1 MDSRRDFLKKA
12 AILST
17 GAGLMTHLPPSI
29 QKALSIDPALG
40 STFWD
45 AEHVVILM
53 QENRSFDHC
62 FGALPG
68 VRGFNDPRAIRQP
81 NGNKVWLQT
90 DAQGNTYAP
99 FRLDMKGSNATWI
112 YSLPHAWEDQSGA
125 RNHGWHDRWLHW
137 KQTGL
142 DGYKN
147 IPLTLGYY
155 NREDLPFYYALA
167 DAFTVC
173 DQHFCS
179 SLTGTTPNRLYL
191 WSGTIREK
199 PDFQVKANVKNEDV
213 DYEKWVRWTS
223 FPERLEE
230 HGIPWRI
237 YQNEIS
243 VPSGL
248 EGEYDA
254 LLANFT
260 DNPIEWF
267 EQYRVKFHPEYR
279 QHLLEIRDKIPAE
292 IRELE
297 AQVATLTGAELEN
310 AQRTLA
316 RKKDFYQL
324 LLRDLDLYVPEK
336 FEQLSDFHKNIHQK
350 AFTTN
355 RNDPD
360 YRSLAA
366 FEYEENGE
374 QRSLN
379 LPKGD
384 LLHQFRKDVQT
395 GNLPT
400 VSWLVAPEKFSDH
413 PDAPW
418 YGAWYVSEAL
428 DILTQNPEVWKKTIF
443 ILTYDENDGLF
454 DHVPPFVAPHH
465 ERPETGKASEGIDLS
480 VEQVNILHEQKRNY
494 KNPEKQAVQGP
505 IGLGFRVPMV
515 IASPWSRGGQVCSE
529 VFDHTSVLQFLET
542 FLSKKTKK
550 AVQESNISEWRR
562 TVCGDLTSVFQ
573 PYNGEKIIFPEFIN
587 KGPFIK
593 GIHQAKFQDKP
604 SGFKAFNAADI
615 ERINHNDKGF
625 DWGARQEKG
634 MRKSRPLPYELYV
647 EGIAHKKNIVLQFK
661 AGKDAFAEKACG
673 SPFIAYTSRPYRQQ
687 WAAPRHYAVR
697 AGDTL
702 SDTWDM
708 AAFED
713 GRYHL
718 EVYGPNGF
726 YRALKGNADTQ
737 GLETTLDYEIVNGVP
752 TGHIV
757 LTLHN
762 HTARKR
768 TFHIRDLAYDLPSK
782 NLIIDKKSSQT
793 LFINLGASHFW
804 YELSVQVEGLQG
816 FERRYAGRVETG
828 EEGMS
833 DPAMSW

>member
-1 MDSRRDFLKKA
+1 MDTRRDFLKKA

-17 GAGLMTHLPPSI
+17 GAGLMGSLPPSI
-29 QKALSIDPALG
+29 QKALSINPALG

-99 FRLDMKGSNATWI
+99 FRLDIKGSNATWI

-142 DGYKN
+142 EGYRH

-191 WSGTIREK
+191 WSGTVREK
-199 PDFQVKANVKNEDV
+199 PDFQTKANVKNEDV
-213 DYEKWVRWTS
+213 DYEKWARWTS
-223 FPERLEE
+223 FPERLEA
-230 HGIPWRI
+230 HGISWRI

-248 EGEYDA
+248 EGEHDA

-279 QHLLEIRDKIPAE
+279 QHLLEIREKIPIE
-292 IRELE
+292 ITELE
-297 AQVATLTGAELEN
+297 AQVATLTGAEQEN
-310 AQRTLA
+310 AQQKLA

-324 LLRDLDLYVPEK
+324 LLRDLDLYTPEK
-336 FEQLSDFHKNIHQK
+336 FEQLSHFQQNIHRK
-350 AFTTN
+350 AFTNN

-366 FEYEENGE
+366 FEYDENDE
-374 QRSLN
+374 PRSLN

-384 LLHQFRKDVQT
+384 LLYQFRKDVQA
-395 GNLPT
+395 GHLPA

-454 DHVPPFVAPHH
+454 DHVPPFVAPHP
-465 ERPETGKASEGIDLS
+465 ERPETGKVSEGIDLS
-480 VEQVNILHEQKRNY
+480 VEHVNIMHEQKRAY
-494 KNPEKQAVQGP
+494 KNPEKQAVEGP
-505 IGLGFRVPMV
+505 IGLGYRVPMV
-515 IASPWSRGGQVCSE
+515 IASPWSRGGRVCSE

-550 AVQESNISEWRR
+550 EVRETNISEWRR
-562 TVCGDLTSVFQ
+562 TVCGNLISVFQ
-573 PYNGEKIIFPEFIN
+573 PYNGESISLPEFID
-587 KGPFIK
+587 KAPFIK
-593 GIHQAKFQDKP
+593 GIHQAKFQGKP
-604 SGFKAFNAADI
+604 SGFKAFSAADI
-615 ERINHNDKGF
+615 KQINNSAIGV

-634 MRKSRPLPYELYV
+634 MRRSRPLPYELYV
-647 EGIAHKKNIVLQFK
+647 EGIADKKKITLQLK
-661 AGKDAFAEKACG
+661 AGKEVFAEKSSG
-673 SPFIAYTSRPYRQQ
+673 SPFIVYTSRQYRQQ

-702 SDTWDM
+702 SDTWELDQ
-708 AAFED
+708 FEH

-718 EVYGPNGF
+718 EAYGPNGF
-726 YRALKGNADTQ
+726 FRALIGNTDTL
-737 GLETTLDYEIVNGVP
+737 GLETALHYEMVNGAP
-752 TGHIV
+752 TGNVV

-762 HTARKR
+762 NTTRKR
-768 TFHIRDLAYDLPSK
+768 AFHIQDMAYDLPSK
-782 NLIIDKKSSQT
+782 NFVVGKKSRQSI
-793 LFINLGASHFW
+793 LVNLAAGHFW
-804 YELSVQVEGLQG
+804 YDLRIRVEGVQD

-828 EEGMS
+828 NEGMS
-833 DPAMSW
+833 DPAMAR